1 MNWESIALATATVLL
16 PYLTK
21 AGEAAAQKIGQDVYS
36 WLKGHFQAKND
47 QDALGAVTALEND
60 PQSKARLSVLS
71 ETIEKR
77 AKADPENFGA
87 ELSKLVE
94 RLKNESGS
102 VGHTVKVTINTINA
116 RDVGTINQGNNY

>member
-1 MNWESIALATATVLL
+1 MNWEIYASALTAVLL

-36 WLKGHFQAKND
+36 WLKNQFQAKND
-47 QDALGAVTALEND
+47 QSALSDVTALENE
-60 PQSKARLSVLS
+60 PESKARQIVLN
-71 ETIEKR
+71 ETIGKR

-94 RLKNESGS
+94 RLKNEPGS
-102 VGHTVKVTINTINA
+102 VGHTVNVTINSITA

>member
-1 MNWESIALATATVLL
+1 MNWEIYASAITAVLV
-16 PYLTK
+16 PYLAK

-47 QDALGAVTALEND
+47 QRALSDVTALENE
-60 PQSKARLSVLS
+60 PQSKARQMVLN

-77 AKADPENFGA
+77 AAADPENFGA

-94 RLKNESGS
+94 RLKNEPGS
-102 VGHTVKVTINTINA
+102 VGQTIKVTINTINA